1 MTQATNSCSPGL
13 STIENPQQK
22 SGETAASSGLRDNHS
37 RGKAGDFLRV
47 AIAPGSELSF
57 VSAYFT
63 VHAYQAL
70 RDELES
76 ARKLR
81 FLFGEP
87 KFIRN
92 IEKDGKQS
100 RQFKLAESRL
110 SLANQLSQKS
120 LAKDCAD
127 WITRMVEIKSI
138 VRAGFLHGK
147 MYHIQDGKVAQALL
161 GSSNFTVPGLGLH
174 GSGNNIEL
182 NLIVSDDRDRRD
194 LLDWFNAL
202 WNDTSLTS
210 DVKDQVLQELA
221 RLYSNQT
228 PEFIYYLTLFHLFRH
243 YLDNADDS
251 DKALTKTALPDTG
264 IWNALFSFQ
273 KDGAKAAINKIRA
286 TNGCILADSVG
297 LGKTYT
303 ALAVIKFFEL
313 RNERVLVL
321 CPKKLRRN
329 WTVYKS
335 NSTLNPFDKDRFG
348 YHVLSHTDL
357 GRESGEVDGHDL
369 ANFNWGAY
377 DLVVIDESHNFR
389 NNKQAVQ
396 RPGEPEKHSRYQR
409 LMEEIIKKGQR
420 TKVLLL
426 SATPVNNQ
434 LADLR
439 NQISFIAGGDV
450 TRDAE
455 ADAAFSRNL
464 EIPSVKETTRIAQ
477 GHFTTWSKKKPEER
491 TTRDLLQSIGGDFFK
506 LLDGLSIARSRRQIA
521 TYYKDEMKRLG
532 GFPKRPAPVAIHP
545 PIDLADKFLSFEK
558 LDEEIGKLRL
568 ALYHPTSF
576 LRDDLPAQVR
586 ATYEDKILG
595 GFTQEGRERI
605 LIAMMKVNFLKR
617 LESSVDSFRLTLHR
631 TIEKINTLEQR
642 IADFQL
648 HAENHPEIDWD
659 NLTPDEAEDPDEET
673 RDFTIG
679 GRRRIHLAH
688 LKLEEWLQAVRHD
701 RTQLQYLH
709 EKTEKVKPE
718 RDAKLAELCARIE
731 SKVANPS
738 INADAKP
745 IRKVLI
751 FTAFADTAKYLHDQ
765 LAPWAKDHLG
775 IHSALIVGDG
785 GNQTSLGSSDFDDI
799 LTNFSPVSKRRA
811 EQPRFPHD
819 EEIDLLIATDC
830 ISEGQNLQ
838 DCDLLINYDIHWNP
852 VRIIQRFGRIDRIG
866 SRNATVQL
874 VNFWPVA
881 DLDRYLNV
889 KHRVEARMAL
899 ADLAATQ
906 TDNLL
911 DPQQLDD
918 LISQD
923 LRFRNHQLK
932 RLKDEVLDL
941 EDFSDSPSLTDFSL
955 DEFRIDLLQFLES
968 RREELESAPLGL
980 YAVVPP
986 KEDHCVRSRP
996 GALFCFRRVD
1006 QTLSSGSRE
1015 EQAGSPAPRDS
1026 QNLNPLAPH
1035 FLIYVLDDG
1044 TVRFSFVQPKETL
1057 LLLRGLAA
1065 GHPTAFEKLCD
1076 LFDVRTKDGT
1086 DMSHY
1091 DTLARSALRSIEATF
1106 QKRAA
1111 ASLLSSR
1118 GGLLPTTAET
1128 PTANADDWEL
1138 VTWLVVLSSNTD

>member
-1 MTQATNSCSPGL
+1 MPPSSTNNSPELPGL
-13 STIENPQQK
+13 GISQPESDTVV
-22 SGETAASSGLRDNHS
+22 ASSGLRDNHT
-37 RGKAGDFLRV
+37 RGKAGDFLRA
-47 AIAPGSELSF
+47 AIAPDSELSF

-70 RDELES
+70 RDELEG

-87 KFIRN
+87 TFISS

-100 RQFKLAESRL
+100 RQFKLSDSGL
-110 SLANQLSQKS
+110 SVANQLSQKK
-120 LAKDCAD
+120 LAKDCAA
-127 WITRMVEIKSI
+127 WISRMVEIRSI
-138 VRAGFLHGK
+138 ALAGFLHGK
-147 MYHIQDGKVAQALL
+147 MYHVQDGKVAQALL
-161 GSSNFTVPGLGLH
+161 GSSNFTVPGLGLQT
-174 GSGNNIEL
+174 SGNNIEL
-182 NLIVSDDRDRRD
+182 NLVVSDDRDRKD
-194 LLDWFNAL
+194 LLKWFNDL
-202 WNDTSLTS
+202 WCNHSLTT
-210 DVKDQVLQELA
+210 DVKDKVLHELA
-221 RLYSNQT
+221 RLYSNQS

-243 YLDNADDS
+243 YLDGAKDL
-251 DKALTKTALPDTG
+251 DKALTKTALPDTAL
-264 IWNALFSFQ
+264 WSALFSFQ
-273 KDGAKAAINKIRA
+273 KDGAKAAINKILA

-335 NSTLNPFDKDRFG
+335 NSTLNPFEKDRFG

-357 GRESGEVDGHDL
+357 SRETGEVDGHDL
-369 ANFNWGAY
+369 ATFNWGAY

-389 NNKQAVQ
+389 NNKSPTQ
-396 RPGEPEKHSRYQR
+396 RAGESEKRSRYQR
-409 LMEEIIKKGQR
+409 LMEDIVRKGQK

-455 ADAAFSRNL
+455 ADAAFAKNL
-464 EIPSVKETTRIAQ
+464 EIASVKETTRIAQ
-477 GHFTTWSKKKPEER
+477 GHFTTWSKKKPGER
-491 TTRDLLQSIGGDFFK
+491 TVRDLLQSIGGDFFK
-506 LLDGLSIARSRRQIA
+506 LLDGLSIARSRSQIS

-532 GFPKRPAPVAIHP
+532 GFPHRPTPISIHP
-545 PIDLADKFLSFEK
+545 PIDLDDKFLSFEK
-558 LDEEIGKLRL
+558 LDEEISKLRL

-586 ATYEDKILG
+586 AGYERKILG
-595 GFTQEGRERI
+595 AFTQEGRERI
-605 LIAMMKVNFLKR
+605 LISMMKVNLLKR
-617 LESSVDSFRLTLHR
+617 LESSVDSFRLTLER
-631 TIEKINTLEQR
+631 TIEKIDTLKRR
-642 IADFQL
+642 IDDFQV
-648 HAENHPEIDWD
+648 HPEIDWD
-659 NLTPDEAEDPDEET
+659 NLTPEEVEDPDEET

-688 LKLEEWLQAVRHD
+688 LKLGKWLEAVDLD
-701 RTQLQYLH
+701 RTQLQRLC
-709 EKTEKVKPE
+709 KKSEKVKPE
-718 RDAKLAELCARIE
+718 RDAKLAELRARIE
-731 SKVANPS
+731 EKVRNPTTNS
-738 INADAKP
+738 DGKP

-751 FTAFADTAKYLHDQ
+751 FTAFADTARYLHKQ
-765 LAPWAKDHLG
+765 LADWARDHLG
-775 IHSALIVGDG
+775 IHAALVVGDG
-785 GNQTSLGSSDFDDI
+785 GNQTSLGEADFDDI

-811 EQPRFPHD
+811 EQPRFPQA

-838 DCDLLINYDIHWNP
+838 DCDLLVNYDIHWNP

-866 SRNATVQL
+866 SRNAAVQL
-874 VNFWPVA
+874 VNFWPIA

-911 DPQQLDD
+911 DPQQLED

-923 LRFRNHQLK
+923 LRFRNNQLK

-955 DEFRIDLLQFLES
+955 DEFRIELLQFLES
-968 RREELESAPLGL
+968 RREELESAPPGL
-980 YAVVPP
+980 YAVVPTNQEKFP
-986 KEDHCVRSRP
+986 RLGP
-996 GALFCFRRVD
+996 GALFCFKRTGD
-1006 QTLSSGSRE
+1006 GESKS
-1015 EQAGSPAPRDS
+1015 QASE
-1026 QNLNPLAPH
+1026 NLNPLAPH
-1035 FLIYVLDDG
+1035 FLIYVLDDY
-1044 TVRFSFVQPKETL
+1044 TVRFSFAQPKETL

-1065 GHPTAFEKLCD
+1065 GHRTAFEKLCD
-1076 LFDVRTKDGT
+1076 LFDARTSNGT
-1086 DMSHY
+1086 DMKHY
-1091 DTLARSALRSIEATF
+1091 DDLARSALRSIEATF

-1111 ASLLSSR
+1111 AALLSSR
-1118 GGLLPTTAET
+1118 SGLLPTTAET
-1128 PTANADDWEL
+1128 PKAESKDWEL
-1138 VTWLVVLSSNTD
+1138 VTWLVIMEAKQEST